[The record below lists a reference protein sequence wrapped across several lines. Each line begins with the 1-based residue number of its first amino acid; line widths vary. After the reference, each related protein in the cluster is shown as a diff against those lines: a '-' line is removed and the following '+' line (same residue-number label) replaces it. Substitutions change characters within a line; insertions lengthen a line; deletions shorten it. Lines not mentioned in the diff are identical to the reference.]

1 MKQTTY
7 QEIFTLLVPRQQIY
21 SFRII
26 GSVLY
31 MSINPKNIL
40 RVSLHQSG
48 TINYSGLNLCIINK
62 NFGKIDDNIVY
73 FSTHSHKQL
82 TVIDEHA
89 GTFEWDN
96 PLSKCEIDKIRTQ
109 IEKYID
115 VFDGLLFMDC

>member
-7 QEIFTLLVPRQQIY
+7 QEIFTLLVPRQKIY

-40 RVSLHQSG
+40 RVSLHQSS
-48 TINYSGLNLCIINK
+48 TMNYSGLNLCIINK

-73 FSTHSHKQL
+73 FSTYSHKQL
-82 TVIDEHA
+82 TAIDKHA

-115 VFDGLLFMDC
+115 MFDGLLFMDC

>member
-7 QEIFTLLVPRQQIY
+7 QEIFTLLVPRQKIY

-48 TINYSGLNLCIINK
+48 TMNYSGLNLCIINK

-73 FSTHSHKQL
+73 FSTDSYKQL
-82 TVIDEHA
+82 TAIDKHA

-96 PLSKCEIDKIRTQ
+96 PLSQGEIDKIRTQ
-109 IEKYID
+109 IENYID
-115 VFDGLLFMDC
+115 MFDGLLFMDC

>member
-7 QEIFTLLVPRQQIY
+7 QEIFTLLIPRQKMY

-48 TINYSGLNLCIINK
+48 TMNYSGLNLCIINK

-73 FSTHSHKQL
+73 FSTYSHKQL
-82 TVIDEHA
+82 TAIDKHA

-115 VFDGLLFMDC
+115 MFDGLLFMDC

>member
-7 QEIFTLLVPRQQIY
+7 QEIFTLLVPRQKIY

-40 RVSLHQSG
+40 RVSLHQSS
-48 TINYSGLNLCIINK
+48 TMSYSGFNLCIINK

-73 FSTHSHKQL
+73 FSTNSHKQL
-82 TVIDEHA
+82 TAIDKHA

-115 VFDGLLFMDC
+115 MFDGLLFMDC

>member
-7 QEIFTLLVPRQQIY
+7 QEIFTLLIPRQKMY

-40 RVSLHQSG
+40 RVSLHQSN
-48 TINYSGLNLCIINK
+48 TMSYSGLNLCIINK

-73 FSTHSHKQL
+73 FSTYSHKQL
-82 TVIDEHA
+82 TVIDKHA

-115 VFDGLLFMDC
+115 MFDGLLFMDC